1 MTQSAFVYLRL
12 ALSKTFRLAVSYTS
26 KLKSLLLKSR
36 GLLMRLLE
44 SIRKLLDFGVTLVN
58 SLVLNLQ
65 KRLQLQPLR
74 LKRQS
79 MLLLTRLKSRLTSL
93 KTSLSSSNFKNSWLL
108 TFVKKKKSQKQST
121 TQIKTTWRQH
131 SNE

>member
-12 ALSKTFRLAVSYTS
+12 ALSKTFRLAVSYTN
-26 KLKSLLLKSR
+26 KLKSLLSKSR

-65 KRLQLQPLR
+65 KRLQFQPLR

-79 MLLLTRLKSRLTSL
+79 MLLLTRLKSKLTSL
-93 KTSLSSSNFKNSWLL
+93 RTLLSSSNFKNNLPHI
-108 TFVKKKKSQKQST
+108 FVKKKKSQRQST

>member
-12 ALSKTFRLAVSYTS
+12 ALSKTFRLAVSYTN

-79 MLLLTRLKSRLTSL
+79 MLLLTRLKSKLTSL
-93 KTSLSSSNFKNSWLL
+93 RTLLSFSNFKNNLPHI
-108 TFVKKKKSQKQST
+108 FVKKKKSQKQST
-121 TQIKTTWRQH
+121 TQIKTTWRRH

>member
-1 MTQSAFVYLRL
+1 MIQSVFAYLRL

-79 MLLLTRLKSRLTSL
+79 MLLLTRLKSKLTSL
-93 KTSLSSSNFKNSWLL
+93 RTSLSSSNFKNSWLL
-108 TFVKKKKSQKQST
+108 TFVKKKKNQKQST

>member
-1 MTQSAFVYLRL
+1 MTQSASVYLRL
-12 ALSKTFRLAVSYTS
+12 VLLRTSKLAVSYTN

-79 MLLLTRLKSRLTSL
+79 MFLLTKLKSKWTLLR
-93 KTSLSSSNFKNSWLL
+93 TSLSSSNFKNNLRH
-108 TFVKKKKSQKQST
+108 TFEKKKKSLEQST
-121 TQIKTTWRQH
+121 TQIKTTWRRH
-131 SNE
+131 SKE

>member
-12 ALSKTFRLAVSYTS
+12 ALSKTFRLAVSYTN

-79 MLLLTRLKSRLTSL
+79 MLLLTRLKSKLTSL
-93 KTSLSSSNFKNSWLL
+93 RTLLSFSNFKNNLPHI
-108 TFVKKKKSQKQST
+108 FVKKKKSQKQST

-131 SNE
+131 SKE

>member
-1 MTQSAFVYLRL
+1 MIQSVFAYLRL

-65 KRLQLQPLR
+65 KRLQFQPLR

-79 MLLLTRLKSRLTSL
+79 MLLLTRLKSKLTSL
-93 KTSLSSSNFKNSWLL
+93 RTSLSSSNFKNSWLL
-108 TFVKKKKSQKQST
+108 TFVKKKKNQKQST